1 MIDSM
6 EISDSKESV
15 SKSAMHFLTG
25 TFMSRL
31 TGLIRDLSMA
41 FCFGVTPAVGTFLI
55 AFRLANLMRRL
66 FGEGALLNGF
76 IPFFE
81 AKRRKDPKEG
91 AYFFRDIFWSLSIVL
106 LLVVGFLEALLIPL
120 YFSNFLSPSISD
132 IIYLLIIQTPGLIFI
147 CLFGLAMALLQCEK
161 NFFIPGVAP
170 VAFNIIW
177 IGAVWIVRRFTPMN
191 AMAGLSLAIVLAFA
205 LQLIV
210 TFPAVKKYV
219 KSLITGKEWFK
230 PKLFGKELKLIISP
244 IFYGV
249 IGVAAVQ
256 INSSFDILMARFI
269 SESGPALLSYANRVQ
284 QLPISL
290 FAIAISSALMP
301 PLSRAIKNDQ
311 FDEYRSLLMY
321 GMTRTYALLF
331 PGMVAIFVLG
341 LSSINLLYGRGQF
354 TSTAVYGTTQCLWAY
369 GLGLIP
375 VAFILLL
382 APAYYSRRD
391 YRTPMIASLISVGV
405 NIFLNMVLIFIF
417 HLSPIA
423 IAISTSIT
431 AYVNL
436 WFLLKRLNID
446 VFYKMKKSFLSV
458 AIASLSAGI
467 VTGAIAYFLFA
478 DPSISLLFGQPSVDL
493 MRDFGSQFTRFCTLT
508 FIYGV
513 SFFAFAFLFKAEDAM
528 QLLSGLFPKKEKD
541 IS

>member
-1 MIDSM
+1 MIASM

-41 FCFGVTPAVGTFLI
+41 FCFGVTPAVATFLI

-81 AKRRKDPKEG
+81 AKRRKDEKEG
-91 AYFFRDIFWSLSIVL
+91 ALYFRDIFWTLFIVL
-106 LLVVGFLEALLIPL
+106 LLIVAVLEGSFIPL
-120 YFSNFLSPSISD
+120 YFSKILPAAISD
-132 IIYLLIIQTPGLIFI
+132 ILFLLIIQIPGLIFI
-147 CLFGLAMALLQCEK
+147 CLFGLTMALLQCEK

-170 VAFNIIW
+170 VAFNVIW
-177 IGAVWIVRRFTPMN
+177 IGAIWIVRHFTPID
-191 AMAGLSLAIVLAFA
+191 AMAGLSLAIVFAFA

-210 TFPAVKKYV
+210 TFPAVKKYIL
-219 KSLITGKEWFK
+219 SLITAKEWFK

-321 GMTRTYALLF
+321 GLTRTYALLF
-331 PGMVAIFVLG
+331 PGMIAIFVLG
-341 LSSINLLYGRGQF
+341 LSSVNLLYGRGQF
-354 TSTAVYGTTQCLWAY
+354 TTAAVYGTTQCLWAY

-391 YRTPMIASLISVGV
+391 YRTPMIASLVSVGV
-405 NIFLNMVLIFIF
+405 NITLNMVFIFIF

-423 IAISTSIT
+423 IALSTSIT
-431 AYVNL
+431 AIVNL
-436 WFLLKRLNID
+436 WLLQKRLNID
-446 VFYKMKKSFLSV
+446 VLYKMKKSFLSV
-458 AIASLSAGI
+458 ALSSLLAGMI
-467 VTGAIAYFLFA
+467 TAALAYFLFA
-478 DPSISLLFGQPSVDL
+478 DPSIALLFGHPPL
-493 MRDFGSQFTRFCTLT
+493 ELTRDFGSQFTRFCTLT

-513 SFFAFAFLFKAEDAM
+513 SFFAFAFLLKAEDAM
-528 QLLSGLFPKKEKD
+528 QLLSGLFPKREKD
-541 IS
+541 LP

>member
-1 MIDSM
+1 M

-15 SKSAMHFLTG
+15 AKSAMHFLTG

-91 AYFFRDIFWSLSIVL
+91 AYFFRDIFWSLSIILLVLVVL
-106 LLVVGFLEALLIPL
+106 LETLMIPL
-120 YFSNFLSPSISD
+120 YFSHTLSLAISD
-132 IIYLLIIQTPGLIFI
+132 ILYLLIIQTPGLIFI
-147 CLFGLAMALLQCEK
+147 CLFGLTMALLQCEK

-177 IGAVWIVRRFTPMN
+177 IAAIWIVRNFTPIN

-205 LQLIV
+205 FQLIV
-210 TFPAVKKYV
+210 TFPAVKRYIKG
-219 KSLITGKEWFK
+219 LISGKEWFT
-230 PKLFGKELKLIISP
+230 PLIFGKELRLIISP

-290 FAIAISSALMP
+290 FALAISSALMP

-331 PGMVAIFVLG
+331 PGMVGIFVLG

-354 TSTAVYGTTQCLWAY
+354 TTAAVYGTTQCLWAY

-405 NIFLNMVLIFIF
+405 NIVLNMVFIF
-417 HLSPIA
+417 LFHLPPIS
-423 IAISTSIT
+423 IALSTSIT

-436 WFLLKRLNID
+436 WYLLKRLNID
-446 VFYKMKKSFLSV
+446 VFYKIKKSFITVTLS
-458 AIASLSAGI
+458 SLSAGA
-467 VTGAIAYFLFA
+467 VTAALAYFLFA
-478 DPSISLLFGQPSVDL
+478 DPSISLLVHQPPLEL

-508 FIYGV
+508 FIFGV
-513 SFFAFAFLFKAEDAM
+513 SFFTFAFAFKAEDAT

-541 IS
+541 IN